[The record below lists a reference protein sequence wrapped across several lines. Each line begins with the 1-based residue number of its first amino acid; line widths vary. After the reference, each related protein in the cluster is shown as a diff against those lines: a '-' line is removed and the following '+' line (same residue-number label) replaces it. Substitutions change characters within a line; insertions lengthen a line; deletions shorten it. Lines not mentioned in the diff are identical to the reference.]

1 LNRLRTLED
10 LGALGGGRVLVRC
23 DFNVA
28 MAGGRITEDR
38 RIRASVPTLTELLD
52 GSATVVACSH
62 LGRPKGKVVHEY
74 RMAPVGVRLAE
85 LLDRP
90 VSALDEVTGPSV
102 AAAVEAAAPGSV
114 TLLENLRFDPREE
127 QNDAGFAA
135 ELAGL
140 AGAYVDDAFGAAHR
154 AHASVEAV
162 AHLLPSAAGRL
173 MQGEVEALSKL
184 REDPARPFIAILGGA
199 KISDKL
205 GVVNALIDRVDALLI
220 GGAMAFSFLAAQGIE
235 VGESL
240 VEPVRYGDCLAA
252 LDHAKERGVDM
263 VLPSDFVVAAEATES
278 AERRI
283 VSAGAIPAGTLGL
296 DIGPSAADEFGHLI
310 GGARTLFWNGP
321 MGMFELEPFAEG
333 TRSVADAVAL
343 CPGFTVAGGGDSIA
357 ALARLG
363 LSDAVDHLST
373 GGGASLEYVEG
384 RDLPGLTVLM
394 EDD

>member
-28 MAGGRITEDR
+28 MADGRITEDR

-52 GSATVVACSH
+52 GGATVVACSH
-62 LGRPKGKVVHEY
+62 LGRPKGKVVDEY

-102 AAAVEAAAPGSV
+102 AAAVEAAATGSV

-135 ELAGL
+135 ELAAL

-184 REDPARPFIAILGGA
+184 RDDPARPFIAILGGA

-252 LDHAKERGVDM
+252 LDHAKERGVDV

-283 VSAGAIPAGTLGL
+283 VSARAIPAGTLGL
-296 DIGPSAADEFGHLI
+296 DIGPGTADEFGHLI

-321 MGMFELEPFAEG
+321 MGVFELEPFAEG

>member
-135 ELAGL
+135 ELAAL

>member
-10 LGALGGGRVLVRC
+10 LGALGGRRVLVRC

-28 MAGGRITEDR
+28 MADGRITEDR
-38 RIRASVPTLTELLD
+38 RIRATVPTLTEMLD
-52 GSATVVACSH
+52 GGATVVACSH
-62 LGRPKGKVVHEY
+62 LGRPKGKVVDEY

-85 LLDRP
+85 LLDRQ

-135 ELAGL
+135 ELAAL

-252 LDHAKERGVDM
+252 LDHAKERGVDV

-296 DIGPSAADEFGHLI
+296 DIGPGTADEFGHLI

-321 MGMFELEPFAEG
+321 MGVFELEPFAEG

>member
-28 MAGGRITEDR
+28 MADGRITEDR

-52 GSATVVACSH
+52 GGATVVACSH
-62 LGRPKGKVVHEY
+62 LGRPKGKVVDEY

-102 AAAVEAAAPGSV
+102 AAAVEAAATGSV

-135 ELAGL
+135 ELAAL

-184 REDPARPFIAILGGA
+184 RDDPARPFIAILGGA

-252 LDHAKERGVDM
+252 LDHAKERGVDV

-283 VSAGAIPAGTLGL
+283 VSARAIPAGTLGL
-296 DIGPSAADEFGHLI
+296 DIGPGTADEFGHLI

-321 MGMFELEPFAEG
+321 MGVFELEPFAEG

-363 LSDAVDHLST
+363 VSDGVDHLST

>member
-10 LGALGGGRVLVRC
+10 LGALGGRRVLVRC

-28 MAGGRITEDR
+28 MADGRITEDR
-38 RIRASVPTLTELLD
+38 RIRATVPTLTEMLD
-52 GSATVVACSH
+52 GGATVVACSH
-62 LGRPKGKVVHEY
+62 LGRPKGKVVDEY

-85 LLDRP
+85 LLDRQ

-135 ELAGL
+135 ELAAL

-252 LDHAKERGVDM
+252 LDHAKERGVDV

-296 DIGPSAADEFGHLI
+296 DIGPGTADEFGHLI

-321 MGMFELEPFAEG
+321 MGVFELEPFAEG
-333 TRSVADAVAL
+333 TRFVADAVAL

>member
-10 LGALGGGRVLVRC
+10 LGALGGRRVLVRC

-28 MAGGRITEDR
+28 TADGRITEDR

-52 GSATVVACSH
+52 GGATVVACSH
-62 LGRPKGKVVHEY
+62 LGRPKGKAVDQY

-90 VSALDEVTGPSV
+90 VRALDEVTGPSV
-102 AAAVEAAAPGSV
+102 AAAVEATAPGSV

-135 ELAGL
+135 ELAAL